1 MARGRPR
8 PEVGWLI
15 AVSVFGVYVLFCGVL
30 PAGIL
35 TAVMVVI
42 LNPTTPIWMAVW
54 IALTLALTLLALRRF
69 SPDWYGWL
77 LGRSDSD

>member
-1 MARGRPR
+1 
-8 PEVGWLI
+8 
-15 AVSVFGVYVLFCGVL
+15 
-30 PAGIL
+30 
-35 TAVMVVI
+35 MVVI

-54 IALTLALTLLALRRF
+54 IALTLAFTLLALRRF